1 MNKYFGMLVAFSKPK
16 HFFKKK
22 KFLKKKMTEIIATL
36 FIVDYTCNMIH
47 NSYIDIY

>member
-22 KFLKKKMTEIIATL
+22 KFLKKKNDWNNCN
-36 FIVDYTCNMIH
+36 FIY
-47 NSYIDIY
+47 SRLYIEYDT